1 MDSTRALLDEL
12 MGKDRNV
19 PLSQKKVKELRFTDS
34 IVCKYELAGL
44 CPFTLFKNTKS
55 DLGTCQY
62 ELHKDNLDW
71 EKVGPQWEAL
81 SDREKMRYG
90 YERELFRYLDTLVK
104 DMDRKVARGKERA
117 EKESA
122 PRELKPEEHVQ
133 LETIQEKLKEA
144 LDKAEQMGDVGDVD
158 QSMIYSQ
165 QADTLKAQYDDLY
178 KTFTTPERTMTV
190 CEVCGVFINSTDNE
204 QRRRDHLNGKQYQGW
219 KSIRDERDRLADRMD
234 LYRKIQDDERQQQE
248 ESMAQVEEKRIRE
261 RSRSRELRQSETD
274 ERERYRR
281 RERSR
286 SPRRRYPEEYRGA
299 YDDRRRGYDDYRRR
313 SRYEESSRR
322 SRY

>member
-19 PLSQKKVKELRFTDS
+19 PLSERKVKELRFTDS

-55 DLGTCQY
+55 DLGKHCLSPPIRFTAWTNVTGQCQY
-62 ELHKDNLDW
+62 ELHSENLDW
-71 EKVGPQWEAL
+71 SKVGPQWDAL
-81 SDREKMRYG
+81 PDREKMRYG

-104 DMDRKVARGKERA
+104 EMDRKIARSKERA

-133 LETIQEKLKEA
+133 LESIQEKIKEA

-158 QSMIYSQ
+158 QSIVFSQ
-165 QADTLKAQYDDLY
+165 QADALKKQYDEMY

-219 KSIRDERDRLADRMD
+219 KSIREERDRLGERMD
-234 LYRKIQDDERQQQE
+234 LYRKIQEEERQEKEEATPPADERR
-248 ESMAQVEEKRIRE
+248 VRE
-261 RSRSRELRQSETD
+261 RSRSREMRGEVE
-274 ERERYRR
+274 ERETHRR

-286 SPRRRYPEEYRGA
+286 SPPR
-299 YDDRRRGYDDYRRR
+299 
-313 SRYEESSRR
+313 
-322 SRY
+322 